1 MELQTLAVDHFALH
15 QRWFALEVGDQRYA
29 LDLGS
34 VRTVFYQPLS
44 EPSGEENRAPNLS
57 SVFLNVRSVIVHEGA
72 PVFLL
77 SPSQVFSC
85 NELPLDPEV
94 HNLANVAATEL
105 PWVVILQGDSLSS
118 VGVRVGRASG
128 PFRLTEESITGGTA
142 DGSPRISQ
150 GGQRWLAVRSRA
162 RFMDGLYGDAT

>member
-72 PVFLL
+72 PVF
-77 SPSQVFSC
+77 C
-85 NELPLDPEV
+85 
-94 HNLANVAATEL
+94 
-105 PWVVILQGDSLSS
+105 
-118 VGVRVGRASG
+118 
-128 PFRLTEESITGGTA
+128 
-142 DGSPRISQ
+142 SPRARS
-150 GGQRWLAVRSRA
+150 LAVTNCRSILRCTTSPMS
-162 RFMDGLYGDAT
+162 RQPSFHGL

>member
-1 MELQTLAVDHFALH
+1 MEFKTLAVDQFAFH
-15 QRWFALEVGDQRYA
+15 QRWFALEVGTQRYA

-44 EPSGEENRAPNLS
+44 EPPEGETRAPNLT
-57 SVFLNVRSVIVHEGA
+57 SVFLNVHSVIVHEGA

-85 NELPLDPEV
+85 NEAPLDPEA
-94 HNLANVAATEL
+94 HNLDRVAATEL

-128 PFRLTEESITGGTA
+128 PFRLTEESITGGA
-142 DGSPRISQ
+142 EDGIPTIAQ